1 MRPLSQ
7 YESFK
12 RALDRGVKTEDA
24 AAIAGVSIR
33 TAYRWKSKGCPGTA
47 GRKANPRAA
56 MARAKELV
64 RIAKSSRRIGARTI
78 PLYPTAPRIARRYR
92 EMTGIVMHATTCI
105 RYLAIGGFRS
115 YVRPRHPNLKNLTL
129 RYNFARKWYRKCP
142 KRLVFS
148 DEHFIST
155 NDNTNRRMYAP
166 SRDAVLPR
174 ERQRRQNVPNFQIW
188 AAVGY
193 NFKSPL
199 IFFPK
204 TNPDDDSRNPGGFR
218 LNAQSYVR
226 RCLSKVSVYLAQ
238 NDVVF
243 MQDGARCHW
252 AKTVIRYLEGKGIEY
267 MEGYPSNSPDLNPIE
282 SIWAL
287 LDKMI
292 AERLVEQTEE
302 ALIAA
307 ARSAW
312 DELDQETINAHV
324 MSFRSKCRRLVASGG
339 Q

>member
-1 MRPLSQ
+1 
-7 YESFK
+7 
-12 RALDRGVKTEDA
+12 
-24 AAIAGVSIR
+24 
-33 TAYRWKSKGCPGTA
+33 
-47 GRKANPRAA
+47 

-174 ERQRRQNVPNFQIW
+174 E
-188 AAVGY
+188 
-193 NFKSPL
+193 
-199 IFFPK
+199 
-204 TNPDDDSRNPGGFR
+204 
-218 LNAQSYVR
+218 
-226 RCLSKVSVYLAQ
+226 
-238 NDVVF
+238 
-243 MQDGARCHW
+243 QDGARCHW

-307 ARSAW
+307 VRSAW